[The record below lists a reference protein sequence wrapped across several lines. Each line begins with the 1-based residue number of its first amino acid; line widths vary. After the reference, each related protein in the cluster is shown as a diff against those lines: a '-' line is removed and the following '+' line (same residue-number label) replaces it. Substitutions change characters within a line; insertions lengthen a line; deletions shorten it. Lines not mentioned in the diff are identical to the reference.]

1 MLVVDP
7 AKRIGL
13 AQIKQHC
20 WMKAEPI
27 ALCQALFNPSESE
40 RPCQAKSYNEQ
51 VLGLMQTLGID
62 KRRTIEVS

>member
-7 AKRIGL
+7 AKRISL

-20 WMKAEPI
+20 WMKSVPI
-27 ALCQALFNPSESE
+27 AVCQALFNPPEPE
-40 RPCQAKSYNEQ
+40 RHCQANSYNEQ
-51 VLGLMQTLGID
+51 VLSLMQKLGID